1 MITVLITENTDKKTG
16 HMSTDIH
23 FSRSPMEAPR
33 ARLLKE
39 VLREAGVNAY
49 AALFTPE
56 MLGHTED
63 GKPFFPDLPQ
73 IHFSLSHS
81 GEYIACAFSD
91 EEVGLDLQECS
102 RPRTSIFRI
111 AKRFF
116 SQAEY
121 EAILALSAD
130 KAAESC
136 INDSGSDSPGN
147 PDDPECLSL
156 FYRLWSI
163 KEAYLKY
170 LGCGLRGGLDG
181 YVPDPLPSPIDI
193 KADSSSMSC
202 NTTDVKPNSPSPSC
216 SPDIRKNVILRGR
229 IRVLRDNTEG
239 AELSP
244 AQYALLTAPDGYT
257 MAVCANTLPEEISI
271 RHI

>member
-1 MITVLITENTDKKTG
+1 MRK
-16 HMSTDIH
+16 
-23 FSRSPMEAPR
+23 
-33 ARLLKE
+33 
-39 VLREAGVNAY
+39 
-49 AALFTPE
+49 
-56 MLGHTED
+56 
-63 GKPFFPDLPQ
+63 
-73 IHFSLSHS
+73 
-81 GEYIACAFSD
+81 
-91 EEVGLDLQECS
+91 
-102 RPRTSIFRI
+102 TSILRI

-116 SQAEY
+116 TAREY
-121 EAILALSAD
+121 EAILTLAEDAAFIPERTDSPVVSDHSAAPAQPD
-130 KAAESC
+130 NPISPPACGNSA
-136 INDSGSDSPGN
+136 NPPGSGSSDGRR
-147 PDDPECLSL
+147 LL

>member
-1 MITVLITENTDKKTG
+1 MKQHLTFFLVLI
-16 HMSTDIH
+16 STL
-23 FSRSPMEAPR
+23 FVTSPAWADDPYLSQELTSLVFIPQ
-33 ARLLKE
+33 
-39 VLREAGVNAY
+39 VYVDGV
-49 AALFTPE
+49 E
-56 MLGHTED
+56 GMV
-63 GKPFFPDLPQ
+63 
-73 IHFSLSHS
+73 S
-81 GEYIACAFSD
+81 
-91 EEVGLDLQECS
+91 
-102 RPRTSIFRI
+102 SIFTYNPLEVSELDT
-111 AKRFF
+111 K
-116 SQAEY
+116 SEVW
-121 EAILALSAD
+121 SAD

-202 NTTDVKPNSPSPSC
+202 NTTDIKPDSPSPSC

>member
-1 MITVLITENTDKKTG
+1 
-16 HMSTDIH
+16 
-23 FSRSPMEAPR
+23 MEAPR

-193 KADSSSMSC
+193 KADSSSTSC
-202 NTTDVKPNSPSPSC
+202 NTTDVKPDSPSPSC

>member
-23 FSRSPMEAPR
+23 LNRSPMEAPR

-73 IHFSLSHS
+73 IH
-81 GEYIACAFSD
+81 
-91 EEVGLDLQECS
+91 LDLQECS

-181 YVPDPLPSPIDI
+181 YVPDPQPSPIDI

-202 NTTDVKPNSPSPSC
+202 NTTDVKPDSPSPSC